1 MPRLPGTHWRGG
13 EMDGWKRWVAPAA
26 LAAGVLSLAL
36 NGVLLWKLS
45 RPERMLAPMLDRA
58 AARLAQGDATLRY
71 TVRIPAGTPVHFDV
85 PIDETY
91 RVKVDTHVPID
102 TRLVLPI
109 RTPVGRWD
117 VPVPLRADIP
127 VHLDLPVHLR
137 DTFRLRTATRAELA
151 IPLEVRLRD
160 LPIGAVRRS
169 LSP

>member
-1 MPRLPGTHWRGG
+1 MEGA
-13 EMDGWKRWVAPAA
+13 KRWMAPAA
-26 LAAGVLSLAL
+26 LAAGLLSLAL

-58 AARLAQGDATLRY
+58 AAKLGRGDETLRY

-85 PIDETY
+85 PIDQTY
-91 RVKVDTHVPID
+91 RVKVDTHLPID

-117 VPVPLRADIP
+117 VPVPVRTNLP

-137 DTFRLRTATRAELA
+137 DTFRLRTATQTELK

-160 LPIGAVRRS
+160 LPIGALRRS